1 MSFFDQFDRHEQAIL
16 HKRAASA
23 ADEKTAETADTLAG
37 IDTLVV
43 RLGYEF
49 YGLPLESL
57 TAAYQDR
64 INLTTP
70 IVPVPCTPPFVAG
83 IANIRGR
90 VIPVIDLARLLSIP
104 AEATASTSTGII
116 VVTNE
121 DVTMAFRVDAIGD
134 AIQVRVNELAPIS
147 GLFDLA
153 ETAYL
158 QGTLPD
164 GTILLNMD
172 AILNDPRLI
181 VDETIG

>member
-1 MSFFDQFDRHEQAIL
+1 MSFYDQFDKHQQAIL
-16 HKRAASA
+16 RQRAASV
-23 ADEKTAETADTLAG
+23 ADEKTAETAETLAG

-43 RLGYEF
+43 KLGYEF

-57 TAAYQDR
+57 TAAYQDK

-90 VIPVIDLARLLSIP
+90 VIPVIDLARLLNVP
-104 AEATASTSTGII
+104 DEATSSNSMGII
-116 VVTNE
+116 VVTDDE
-121 DVTMAFRVDAIGD
+121 VTLAFRVDAIRD
-134 AIQVRVNELAPIS
+134 AIQVQVNELAPIS
-147 GLFDLA
+147 ELFDLA
-153 ETAYL
+153 ATEYL